1 MKNSWSPNSWRSKPA
16 KHLPTYKDE
25 NFLEESLNKIKKFP
39 PLVFAGEARLLKE
52 DGWYIIRLNIN
63 EQLQIERIKN
73 TGAKI
78 IVWVINKESHIMEL
92 IDYGVDGLIVDDCLL
107 LKKILI
113 QKGLW

>member
-1 MKNSWSPNSWRSKPA
+1 MTLVSIIIPYFNSGATIEKTIASAKTQSWSP
-16 KHLPTYKDE
+16 
-25 NFLEESLNKIKKFP
+25 LEIIVINDGSTDKTKEYAIK
-39 PLVFAGEARLLKE
+39 
-52 DGWYIIRLNIN
+52 
-63 EQLQIERIKN
+63 

>member
-1 MKNSWSPNSWRSKPA
+1 MSCRLRINSNINIPCLELPLFYNGIKILNRSIIKR
-16 KHLPTYKDE
+16 
-25 NFLEESLNKIKKFP
+25 IKK
-39 PLVFAGEARLLKE
+39 
-52 DGWYIIRLNIN
+52 
-63 EQLQIERIKN
+63 
-73 TGAKI
+73 TGTKI